1 MSALRLFL
9 AEADAGWHY
18 AAWVSVDLRLFVFVV
33 LIAALIGAGVAAIL
47 VKSRRAR
54 DYLSVFV
61 LGFVATLALLLLV
74 FNEIAQHPVFVV
86 EAFFPFP

>member
-1 MSALRLFL
+1 MSPLRALL
-9 AEADAGWHY
+9 AAGGSGWHY
-18 AAWVSVDLRLFVFVV
+18 AAWVSVDVRLLVFVL

-47 VKSRRAR
+47 VKSRRTH

-61 LGFVATLALLLLV
+61 LAFVGTLALLLLV

-86 EAFFPFP
+86 ESFFPFP